1 MNGYTLWLNVNQT
14 IRCHII
20 GAFLQRLSRP
30 PIPQYRYSIIVIVR
44 GLAVIDKEIA
54 GAVII
59 TKLGIVCFETIAAP
73 FEIMVP
79 VVLANE
85 ISHELGLC
93 KKSVARY
100 KMCCR

>member
-1 MNGYTLWLNVNQT
+1 VNRYTLWLNVNKT
-14 IRCHII
+14 TRCHII

-30 PIPQYRYSIIVIVR
+30 PILQYRYSIIVIVR

-54 GAVII
+54 GAVVV
-59 TKLGIVCFETIAAP
+59 TKLSIVCFETIAAL

-85 ISHELGLC
+85 ISYELGPC

-100 KMCCR
+100 KMRCR